1 MIVTLFFHP
10 FSSICMKGSTRT
22 ILIHL
27 LSFFSVYSTFFP
39 FEVPRFEFEV
49 LFFQSWKSMFFSC
62 VMCCVVVV
70 SNQTVI
76 MNQVGEVH
84 DIIVVTV
91 RNVSPDAF
99 SYTKNPIENCTA
111 EFLLCKKGLLKYLS
125 VSNDKTGSPFPFL
138 FCRSLTINEY
148 NYCRK
153 LYLIHTQYR
162 LTRY

>member
-1 MIVTLFFHP
+1 MQ
-10 FSSICMKGSTRT
+10 GSTRT

-27 LSFFSVYSTFFP
+27 LSFFSVYSTFFL

-49 LFFQSWKSMFFSC
+49 LLSREFFSC
-62 VMCCVVVV
+62 VMGCVVVV

-99 SYTKNPIENCTA
+99 SCTQKSYR
-111 EFLLCKKGLLKYLS
+111 EPPHNLLCKKGLLKYLS

-138 FCRSLTINEY
+138 FCRSLTMNEY
-148 NYCRK
+148 NYYRK